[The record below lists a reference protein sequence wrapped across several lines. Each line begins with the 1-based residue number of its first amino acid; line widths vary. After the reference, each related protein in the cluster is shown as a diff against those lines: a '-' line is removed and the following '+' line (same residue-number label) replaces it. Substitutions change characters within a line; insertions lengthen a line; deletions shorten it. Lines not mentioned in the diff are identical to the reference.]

1 MLVDA
6 AHNPAGARASTAAI
20 AEAFAFDRLVG
31 VFGVMGDKDVEG
43 ILVELEGA
51 LAEIVVTQSSSMRS
65 MELDD
70 LADLARDVFGEDRV
84 HVAERLDDALAL
96 AVDLA
101 EDDADGVGVGSGVV
115 ALGSVVLAAEVRTL
129 LQRG

>member
-1 MLVDA
+1 
-6 AHNPAGARASTAAI
+6 
-20 AEAFAFDRLVG
+20 
-31 VFGVMGDKDVEG
+31 MGDKDVEG